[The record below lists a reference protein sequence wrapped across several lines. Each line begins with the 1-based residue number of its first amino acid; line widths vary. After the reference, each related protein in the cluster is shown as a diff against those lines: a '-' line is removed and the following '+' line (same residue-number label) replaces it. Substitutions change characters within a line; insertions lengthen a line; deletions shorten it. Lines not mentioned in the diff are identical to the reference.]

1 VEEFLRYVIRE
12 LVEFP
17 EEVAIAKTELPQRI
31 IFQVAM
37 RQNDLGRIIG
47 RGGHTVEALRRLLN
61 AAANKRGIRASLQI
75 LE

>member
-1 VEEFLRYVIRE
+1 MEEFLRYVIRE

-17 EEVAIAKTELPQRI
+17 DEVAIAKMEAPQRV

-37 RQNDLGRIIG
+37 RKSDLGRIIG
-47 RGGHTVEALRRLLN
+47 RGGHTIEALRRLLN

-75 LE
+75 IE

>member
-1 VEEFLRYVIRE
+1 MEEFLRYVIRE

-17 EEVAIAKTELPQRI
+17 DEVAIAKTEISQRI
-31 IFQVAM
+31 IFQVVM
-37 RQNDLGRIIG
+37 RQSDLGRIIG

-61 AAANKRGIRASLQI
+61 AAASKRGIRASLQI

>member
-1 VEEFLRYVIRE
+1 MEHFLRYVIRE

-17 EEVAIAKTELPQRI
+17 DEVAIAKTEAPQRI
-31 IFQVAM
+31 VFQVAM
-37 RQNDLGRIIG
+37 RKSDLGRIIG

-61 AAANKRGIRASLQI
+61 AAASKRGLRASLQI